1 MNTYDSNILTT
12 IKFFKNN
19 IGKMLFFIITAMLIT
34 GIFSHKYYKDNQ
46 RYTSTITI
54 RFNQAI
60 NWTVFGLV
68 SSPHS
73 DVLYFLENKGIE
85 NIRLRQGQNFNT
97 YLEIEVAHES
107 ASKENNKIIKK
118 IETILKDYEDKLI
131 TKMNDEND
139 ILIKKLESQ
148 ILKNIDNEIVK
159 SYLYTEIASA
169 LAKKEIL
176 LKNLK
181 NNQLFVFKYDGVIN
195 IKKAKRLMVKNLLMS
210 FMISIILII
219 LSLWIKLF
227 IREMSKN
234 SK

>member
-19 IGKMLFFIITAMLIT
+19 IGKMLFFIIIVMLIT

-46 RYTSTITI
+46 QYTSTITI
-54 RFNQAI
+54 RFNQDI
-60 NWTVFGLV
+60 NWTIVGL
-68 SSPHS
+68 SSPHT
-73 DVLYFLENKGIE
+73 DVLYFFENEGIE

-97 YLEIEVAHES
+97 YLEIEVPHKS
-107 ASKENNKIIKK
+107 ANEENNKIVKK
-118 IETILKDYEDKLI
+118 IETILKDYKDKVI
-131 TKMNDEND
+131 SSVNVESD

-148 ILKNIDNEIVK
+148 ILKNMDNEFTK

-169 LAKKEIL
+169 LSKKEIFL
-176 LKNLK
+176 ENLK
-181 NNQLFVFKYDGVIN
+181 NNQLFVYKYDGVIN
-195 IKKAKRLMVKNLLMS
+195 IKKAKRLMVKNLLIS

-219 LSLWIKLF
+219 SSLWIKLF
-227 IREMSKN
+227 IREISKN

>member
-19 IGKMLFFIITAMLIT
+19 VGKMLFFIIAAMLIT
-34 GIFSHKYYKDNQ
+34 GIFSHNYYKNNQ

-60 NWTVFGLV
+60 NWTIVGL
-68 SSPHS
+68 SSPHT
-73 DVLYFLENKGIE
+73 DVLYFFENEGIE

-97 YLEIEVAHES
+97 YLEIEVPHKS
-107 ASKENNKIIKK
+107 ANEENNKIVKK
-118 IETILKDYEDKLI
+118 IETILKDYKDKVI
-131 TKMNDEND
+131 SSVNIESD

-148 ILKNIDNEIVK
+148 ILKNMDNEFTK

-169 LAKKEIL
+169 LSKKEIFL
-176 LKNLK
+176 ENLK
-181 NNQLFVFKYDGVIN
+181 NNQLFVYKYDGVIN
-195 IKKAKRLMVKNLLMS
+195 IKKAKRLMVKNLLIS

-219 LSLWIKLF
+219 SSLWIKLF
-227 IREMSKN
+227 IREISKN